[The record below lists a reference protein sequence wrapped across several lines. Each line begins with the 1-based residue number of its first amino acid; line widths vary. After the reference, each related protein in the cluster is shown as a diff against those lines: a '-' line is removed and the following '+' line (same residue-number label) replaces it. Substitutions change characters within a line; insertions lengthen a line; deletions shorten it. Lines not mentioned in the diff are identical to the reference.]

1 MTHSNGFLSPAD
13 HRGVSNAQLA
23 VEDEKLAD
31 KYHNKSIAEQHSLD
45 ISWELFMQPQFED
58 LRSCMFA
65 TEADLK
71 RFRQVLVNV
80 VLATGK
86 ILTAKSE
93 NCTLSKAKWIL
104 SPSLFDQISSTAS

>member
-1 MTHSNGFLSPAD
+1 MIWTYLMDSVMFIAAD

-23 VEDEKLAD
+23 TEEKELAE
-31 KYHNKSIAEQHSLD
+31 KYQNKSIAEQHSLD
-45 ISWELFMQPQFED
+45 ISWELFMQPQFEA

-86 ILTAKSE
+86 G
-93 NCTLSKAKWIL
+93 C
-104 SPSLFDQISSTAS
+104 AS